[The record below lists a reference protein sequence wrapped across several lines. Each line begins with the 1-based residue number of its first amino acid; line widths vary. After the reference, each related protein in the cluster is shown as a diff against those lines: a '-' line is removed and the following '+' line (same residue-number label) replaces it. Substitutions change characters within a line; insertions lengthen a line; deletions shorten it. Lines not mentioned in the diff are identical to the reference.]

1 MFSIEQN
8 DAQRFLS
15 ATFEGTLMN
24 TKRRT
29 RNISLSDT
37 DPYCTIIHERLTDNE
52 CTK

>member
-24 TKRRT
+24 TKLRT
-29 RNISLSDT
+29 KNSLLDT
-37 DPYCTIIHERLTDNE
+37 DPYYAIIHERLTDNE